1 MSTLFA
7 WDAVTTD
14 HRLSG
19 SNNRIYFLMVLEAG
33 SPSSRCWQS
42 SFLLRGILLDGWW
55 MSSSTLFT
63 GSSVCVCVP
72 THLKDTSHI
81 GLGPT
86 LMVSCNL
93 NYLFKKSCVKYNHI
107 LRSEVL
113 GLLWSGCGGGHSVA
127 HFTTTNLKSKSQW
140 LSLAH
145 MASNCGNWNPQP
157 SFSQVWEAC
166 KPHVGPCS
174 LVGQE
179 ACFLFFRNKCL
190 SVLQFCFC
198 FLFWSLRHVGSSL
211 PTRDWTHTSC
221 PGRPSLNPWTTRE
234 VPQGALLKPR
244 VVPGPKPSGV
254 FYNP

>member
-86 LMVSCNL
+86 LL
-93 NYLFKKSCVKYNHI
+93 LYELILTNYVCSVPNSKVTFWGPGKGRNDGHMIQPSTWSLGSDNSSAANELFHLEKLMTFWASH
-107 LRSEVL
+107 
-113 GLLWSGCGGGHSVA
+113 LWSEA
-127 HFTTTNLKSKSQW
+127 KNTN
-140 LSLAH
+140 
-145 MASNCGNWNPQP
+145 PT
-157 SFSQVWEAC
+157 
-166 KPHVGPCS
+166 GP
-174 LVGQE
+174 
-179 ACFLFFRNKCL
+179 
-190 SVLQFCFC
+190 
-198 FLFWSLRHVGSSL
+198 
-211 PTRDWTHTSC
+211 
-221 PGRPSLNPWTTRE
+221 
-234 VPQGALLKPR
+234 
-244 VVPGPKPSGV
+244 
-254 FYNP
+254 